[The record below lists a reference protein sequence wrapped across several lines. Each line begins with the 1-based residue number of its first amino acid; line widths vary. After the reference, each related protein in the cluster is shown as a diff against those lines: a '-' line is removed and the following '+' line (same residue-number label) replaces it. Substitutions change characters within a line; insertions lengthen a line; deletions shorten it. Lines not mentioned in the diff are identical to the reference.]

1 MKIIIKI
8 IFKIRSKVLS
18 WIASLRY
25 YQTVRDY
32 CQLNRKV
39 LATPSHS
46 LKGPIILMELNDMHS
61 AHIAYAYLGSLL
73 AEKHGAEIKAYFN
86 GVLGNWWLHIKFKL
100 NSSFYFG
107 KFGIYKSFGANEF
120 IYIQVDKLQ
129 CIRASE
135 MHVEIINRLNNNRDI
150 EDLHINGV
158 WVGDLIYDSF
168 LREYNL
174 PTIDPSSLIFRNFLL
189 KSIEL
194 FVFWE
199 DYLNNND
206 VRAINV
212 SHCVYNLAIPL
223 RLAIKMGIEVYQAN
237 LTHIYHLSGDKLF
250 AYSSDF
256 FEFREKFA
264 SLPLEIQ
271 KAGVSLAEERMNCRF
286 AGDVGVDMIYST
298 KSAFTEPTPERL
310 LRQSERTKIL
320 IATHCFFDSPHSFGK
335 NLFPD
340 FYQWME
346 FLGDISEQTD
356 YDWYIKTHPDYVL
369 GTKDIVDNLVARFPK
384 FTLLPSDSSHK
395 QIVAEGIDVA
405 LTCYGTIGFEYAAL
419 GVMVINA
426 SMNNQHIAYDF
437 NLHAR
442 DVIHYRELLFNL
454 PNLELIIDKKQV
466 YEYYFMRYIYN
477 TDNIFFKDYNKIVWQ
492 LGGYYKQFTPEIYK
506 YWINEWSEIRHIEVV
521 RAINKFISSGD
532 FRMDL
537 SHYGLK
543 TPISLQGTKT

>member
-1 MKIIIKI
+1 
-8 IFKIRSKVLS
+8 
-18 WIASLRY
+18 
-25 YQTVRDY
+25 
-32 CQLNRKV
+32 
-39 LATPSHS
+39 
-46 LKGPIILMELNDMHS
+46 MELNEMYS

-73 AEKHGAEIKAYFN
+73 AEKHDAQIKAYSN
-86 GVLGNWWLHIKFKL
+86 GVLGNWWLHINFKF
-100 NSSFYFG
+100 NSFFYIG
-107 KFGIYKSFGANEF
+107 KFRVYKSFGVNEF
-120 IYIQVDKLQ
+120 IYIQTDKLQ

-135 MHVEIINRLNNNRDI
+135 MHVEIINRINNNRDI
-150 EDLHINGV
+150 EDLHLNGV
-158 WVGDLIYDSF
+158 WVGDLIYDSY

-174 PTIDPSSLIFRNFLL
+174 PTIDASSLTFRNFLL

-194 FVFWE
+194 FIFWE

-212 SHCVYNLAIPL
+212 SHCVYNLAVPL
-223 RLAIKMGIEVYQAN
+223 RLAIKMGIDVYQAN
-237 LTHIYHLSGDKLF
+237 LTHIYHLSEDKLF

-271 KAGVSLAEERMNCRF
+271 TAGVSLAEDRMNSRF
-286 AGDVGVDMIYST
+286 TGEVGVDMIYST

-310 LRQSERTKIL
+310 LRQSERKKIL

-346 FLGDISEQTD
+346 FLGEISEQTD
-356 YDWYIKTHPDYVL
+356 YDWYVKTHPDYL
-369 GTKDIVDNLVARFPK
+369 PGTKEIVDQLVARFPK

-442 DVIHYRELLFNL
+442 DVTHYRELLINL
-454 PNLELIIDKKQV
+454 PYLKLIIDRRQV
-466 YEYYFMRYIYN
+466 AEYYFMRYIYN
-477 TDNIFFKDYNKIVWQ
+477 TDNLFFKDYNKIISRI
-492 LGGYYKQFTPEIYK
+492 GGYYKQFNPEIYK
-506 YWINEWSEIRHIEVV
+506 YWINEWSEIGHNEII

-543 TPISLQGTKT
+543 SPISLQGKKT